1 MSVSSTESQSL
12 SHEASEWISV
22 SYASSF
28 SAMTSPSESV
38 VSSFSTSYSES
49 PSDASSL
56 SATHSSG
63 PALPETGAHPSNN
76 ILATVASIL
85 LSGLAL
91 LGIRKKDGK

>member
-1 MSVSSTESQSL
+1 M
-12 SHEASEWISV
+12 

-38 VSSFSTSYSES
+38 VSSSRTSHSES

-63 PALPETGAHPSNN
+63 PALPETGAHPSSN
-76 ILATVASIL
+76 ILATVVSIL

>member
-1 MSVSSTESQSL
+1 MSASSTESQSL

-38 VSSFSTSYSES
+38 VSSFSTSHSES

-63 PALPETGAHPSNN
+63 PALPETRAHPSNN
-76 ILATVASIL
+76 ILATGASIL